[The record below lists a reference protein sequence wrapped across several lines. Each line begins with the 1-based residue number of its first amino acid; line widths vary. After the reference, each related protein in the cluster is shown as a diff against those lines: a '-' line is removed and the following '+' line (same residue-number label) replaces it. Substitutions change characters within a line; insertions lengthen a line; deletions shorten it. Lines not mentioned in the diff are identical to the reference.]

1 MQYLVKKYTRF
12 IFLKTKKSLPLTV
25 KDYCCMLSFM
35 KIWIKY
41 FAGILLGCLFAF
53 LLPDG
58 NQSLNEAFRYISTL
72 VVNFGRYALYPVLFF
87 SFTVGVYE
95 LRESRTLL
103 KTGIGSLIV
112 IAGAT
117 AICALV
123 GTIGFII
130 YTPARIPIFI
140 EGTGDAEHI
149 GILES
154 LLKLFPP
161 SAFEAFLDGAFI
173 LPLCI
178 FAGFLGAGCAA
189 DRISAK
195 PMLTLFDSFSRVSYA
210 IMCFFVDIV
219 SIGMIAVS
227 VYWFF
232 LYREMHSFGFFGNF
246 IIILLINVFFIGVI
260 LYPLLLRLICGI
272 RNPYRVLYASLAPV
286 LAAFFSGDTNM
297 TLPVILR
304 HVNESLG
311 VRRRISSI
319 SVPMFSIFS
328 RPGSA
333 VTVIVSFVVI
343 LNSYSSLGIAFADIL
358 WLFGVSILFSF
369 FLSPFPS
376 GGAYVLLAAVCS
388 MYGRGFEAGY
398 LILRPAAFFICS
410 AAAAIDA
417 LTAVFGTCVIAQKM
431 GMRNDR
437 EIRFFI

>member
-1 MQYLVKKYTRF
+1 
-12 IFLKTKKSLPLTV
+12 
-25 KDYCCMLSFM
+25 M

-41 FAGILLGCLFAF
+41 LIGILVGCLFSFF
-53 LLPDG
+53 LPVD
-58 NQSLNEAFRYISTL
+58 NQAVSDAVKYISTF

-87 SFTVGVYE
+87 SFTIGVYE
-95 LRESRTLL
+95 LRESRSLL
-103 KTGIGSLIV
+103 KTGLGTMTV
-112 IAGAT
+112 IILAT
-117 AICALV
+117 AVCALV
-123 GTIGFII
+123 GIIGILI

-140 EGTGDAEHI
+140 EGTGDAESI
-149 GILES
+149 GVLER
-154 LLKLFPP
+154 LLKLFPS
-161 SAFEAFLDGAFI
+161 SAFEVFVDGAFI

-189 DRISAK
+189 DKMAAK
-195 PMLTLFDSFSRVSYA
+195 PMLSFFDSFSRVSYA

-227 VYWFF
+227 VYWFS
-232 LYREMHSFGFFGNF
+232 LYHDMYSFGFFGNF
-246 IIILLINVFFIGVI
+246 IVILLINILVIGVI

-272 RNPYRVLYASLAPV
+272 RNPYRILYASLAPG

-311 VRRRISSI
+311 IRRRISSV
-319 SVPMFSIFS
+319 SAPMFSIFS

-333 VTVIVSFVVI
+333 LTVIVSFVVI
-343 LNSYSSLGIAFADIL
+343 LNSYSSLGIAFSDIL
-358 WLFGVSILFSF
+358 WLFGISILFSF
-369 FLSPFPS
+369 FLAPFPS

-388 MYGRGFEAGY
+388 MYGRGFEAAY

-410 AAAAIDA
+410 AAAFIDA
-417 LTAVFGTCVIAQKM
+417 LTAVFGTCIVAQKM